1 MKPIAELEYFDRR
14 YVDNQGRTR
23 NSPAF
28 IVVGP
33 DGSRSEPM
41 NNNQVRAYL
50 KKQGWQR
57 GEEVA
62 A

>member
-1 MKPIAELEYFDRR
+1 MKPIAELEYFDRK

-28 IVVGP
+28 IVIGP
-33 DGSRSEPM
+33 DGSRSIPL

-50 KKQGWQR
+50 KDKGWQKA
-57 GEEVA
+57 ESVTA
-62 A
+62 